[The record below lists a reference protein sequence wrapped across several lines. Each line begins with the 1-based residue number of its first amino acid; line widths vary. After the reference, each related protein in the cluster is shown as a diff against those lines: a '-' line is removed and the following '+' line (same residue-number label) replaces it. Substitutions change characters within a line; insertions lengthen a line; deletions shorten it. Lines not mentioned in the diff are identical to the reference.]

1 MKKTRHTLA
10 IKVKGGGVHTFTCN
24 SIPKIDGIFLT
35 FTDVTKHGL
44 ISCIPANQIDHW
56 EYAPEDIDKTIDEIG
71 QSDFLDKMYHG
82 QD

>member
-1 MKKTRHTLA
+1 MEDKLIEKIKKMMNITLENGA
-10 IKVKGGGVHTFTCN
+10 TEGEVYNATVQAQR
-24 SIPKIDGIFLT
+24 LMA
-35 FTDVTKHGL
+35 KHGL

-56 EYAPEDIDKTIDEIG
+56 EYAPEDIDKTIDGIG